1 MPANVS
7 ACGARTAASSLTISV
22 SDEISLSRFL
32 VNVNFYGSLPV
43 THMRIVVWNCKMGLS
58 RKRQHLYDLRPDI
71 AIIPEC
77 SQNCLKLCLTD
88 GFEGRW
94 FGDNPRKGLGVLVAK
109 PLHIARAQK
118 PRSRWVVPLSITNSA
133 SASISGAPCDFLL
146 IAVWT
151 MPVKGSTVR
160 SYIGQLYEAIVRNP
174 LWFAG
179 RPAIVCGD
187 FNSNTLWDGDRPNRN
202 GALGKQKSG
211 NHSAVVSLLTKRRL
225 VSAYHH
231 FFSEPQGQET
241 RPTYFFWH
249 HENRPYHIDYVFLP
263 RDWASLI
270 TGVQLGSHDAWSK
283 LSDHVPLTVDLA
295 LAAP

>member
-1 MPANVS
+1 MA
-7 ACGARTAASSLTISV
+7 
-22 SDEISLSRFL
+22 LSQ
-32 VNVNFYGSLPV
+32 
-43 THMRIVVWNCKMGLS
+43 
-58 RKRQHLYDLRPDI
+58 KRQHLYALEPDI
-71 AIIPEC
+71 AVIPEC
-77 SQNCLKLCLTD
+77 SQNCLNLCLND

-109 PLHIARAQK
+109 PFHIARAQK

-133 SASISGAPCDFLL
+133 SAPTSVAPRDFLL

-151 MPVKGSTVR
+151 MPVKGSSVR

-174 LWFAG
+174 RWFAG

-187 FNSNTLWDGDRPNRN
+187 FNSNTLWDGDRPNPK
-202 GALGKQKSG
+202 GLAG

-249 HENRPYHIDYVFLP
+249 HKNRPYHIDYVFLP
-263 RDWASLI
+263 RDWASQI
-270 TGVQLGSHDAWSK
+270 TAVQLGSHAAWSK
-283 LSDHVPLTVDLA
+283 LSDHVPLTVDLSSSA
-295 LAAP
+295 L

>member
-1 MPANVS
+1 
-7 ACGARTAASSLTISV
+7 
-22 SDEISLSRFL
+22 
-32 VNVNFYGSLPV
+32 
-43 THMRIVVWNCKMGLS
+43 MRIVVWNCKMALS
-58 RKRQHLYDLRPDI
+58 QKRQHLYALKPDI
-71 AIIPEC
+71 AVIPEC
-77 SQNCLKLCLTD
+77 SQNCLNLCLDD

-133 SASISGAPCDFLL
+133 SASTSVGPRDFLL

-151 MPVKGSTVR
+151 MPVKGSSVR

-174 LWFAG
+174 RWFAG

-187 FNSNTLWDGDRPNRN
+187 FNSNTLWDGDRPNPK
-202 GALGKQKSG
+202 GLAG
-211 NHSAVVSLLTKRRL
+211 NHSAVVRLLTKRRL

-249 HENRPYHIDYVFLP
+249 HKNRPYHIDYVFLP
-263 RDWASLI
+263 SDWASQI
-270 TGVQLGSHDAWSK
+270 RAVQLGSHTAWSK
-283 LSDHVPLTVDLA
+283 LSDHVPLTVDLN
-295 LAAP
+295 APVA